1 MKFAQRISSIRR
13 IASNAWSRCSPAS
26 ASMWPASEASSALAG
41 WIVSPRAASSD
52 VTGSWASHST
62 TSPGTRRR
70 SSSAIRTSRHACPSP
85 IGDET
90 TSTRRGCEAG
100 RAHRAGIR
108 GPHATS
114 RRRRF
119 TPTGSRT
126 SARCPEPSR
135 TTSRPPVSSA
145 TRAPRSGGT
154 ISSAVPWTTTTGQ
167 RTARHSASA
176 ASRSATPCSPRVMA
190 RISGVVSSPHATPS
204 SSAFVECGSGS
215 AWREEELEEA
225 PEVLLP
231 VLGGVLGPAAIAPR
245 RLVGEVGHRRAERDH
260 RSHALGM
267 LRRELERV
275 AGAAREPGGDDRIDA
290 EVVEDRDGVGDR
302 LGVGVRAR
310 VGGRVGQAAAARVE
324 RHDPRV
330 ARQMGDLELPQ
341 AGVHD
346 RPGRQ
351 QQDDRLAGAVRLP
364 PDAHAVALEVSLG
377 VRRARRRPGV
387 RPPHPPTLTAYGR
400 ASYTWLNGVS
410 ATRRKRVN
418 PPAST
423 TSRMRASPA
432 WAPRASPTSCDS
444 DAGVHRSVENP

>member
-1 MKFAQRISSIRR
+1 
-13 IASNAWSRCSPAS
+13 
-26 ASMWPASEASSALAG
+26 MWPASEASSALAG

-70 SSSAIRTSRHACPSP
+70 SSSAIRTSRHAWPSP

-90 TSTRRGCEAG
+90 TSARRGCEAG

-154 ISSAVPWTTTTGQ
+154 ISSARALDHDDGAAHRAAQRLGRLPVRDALLAAGHGQ
-167 RTARHSASA
+167 DLRRGVE
-176 ASRSATPCSPRVMA
+176 PPRDAVLE
-190 RISGVVSSPHATPS
+190 RLRRVRLRQRLG
-204 SSAFVECGSGS
+204 
-215 AWREEELEEA
+215 EEELEEA

-351 QQDDRLAGAVRLP
+351 QQDDRLAGAVGLP

>member
-13 IASNAWSRCSPAS
+13 IASNAWRRCSPAS

-90 TSTRRGCEAG
+90 TSARRGCEAG

-215 AWREEELEEA
+215 AWVKKNSRK
-225 PEVLLP
+225 
-231 VLGGVLGPAAIAPR
+231 PR
-245 RLVGEVGHRRAERDH
+245 KSCCQYSG
-260 RSHALGM
+260 
-267 LRRELERV
+267 
-275 AGAAREPGGDDRIDA
+275 
-290 EVVEDRDGVGDR
+290 
-302 LGVGVRAR
+302 
-310 VGGRVGQAAAARVE
+310 
-324 RHDPRV
+324 
-330 ARQMGDLELPQ
+330 
-341 AGVHD
+341 
-346 RPGRQ
+346 
-351 QQDDRLAGAVRLP
+351 
-364 PDAHAVALEVSLG
+364 VSLAQPRSRHAG
-377 VRRARRRPGV
+377 SSVRWG
-387 RPPHPPTLTAYGR
+387 TAGP
-400 ASYTWLNGVS
+400 S
-410 ATRRKRVN
+410 ATTDRTRSGCSA
-418 PPAST
+418 AS
-423 TSRMRASPA
+423 SSA
-432 WAPRASPTSCDS
+432 
-444 DAGVHRSVENP
+444 